1 MTRVLFVC
9 IENANRSQ
17 MAEAF
22 ARMHGQGLVEPESA
36 GSRPSGRI
44 SPRAVSAM
52 AERGYDLSSHTSKS
66 LAEVGAGPW
75 DYVVTM
81 GCEDECPWVPSR
93 ATLDWDVP
101 DPRELPEAE
110 FRVVRD
116 EIERRVVELVERIRT
131 EPI

>member
-1 MTRVLFVC
+1 
-9 IENANRSQ
+9 
-17 MAEAF
+17 
-22 ARMHGQGLVEPESA
+22 
-36 GSRPSGRI
+36 
-44 SPRAVSAM
+44 M
-52 AERGYDLSSHTSKS
+52 AERGYDLTAHASKS
-66 LAEVGAGPW
+66 LTEAGAGPW

-81 GCEDECPWVPSR
+81 GCGDECPWVPSR

-110 FRVVRD
+110 FRAVRD